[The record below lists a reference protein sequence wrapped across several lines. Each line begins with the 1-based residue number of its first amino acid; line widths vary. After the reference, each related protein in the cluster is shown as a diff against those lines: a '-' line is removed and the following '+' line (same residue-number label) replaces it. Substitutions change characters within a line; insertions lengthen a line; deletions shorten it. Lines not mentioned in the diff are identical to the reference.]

1 MTRSSVTF
9 STIPFLSKLLT
20 YKVHDVNTANC
31 VNNRRFGA
39 SKPQES
45 ESKMNLLLA
54 AMGGFCYYSA
64 SQNFRP
70 SQASGGAMSRAI
82 TTLLTISVLTAMGCS
97 GGSLTTREK
106 GAGIGALGGAAAGG
120 IIGAATGHAGA
131 GAAIGGVLGLG
142 AGALV
147 GDQLQGQENK
157 QKEQQKAIDQQRVE
171 IEKNQALIEELRKRN
186 IEARETSRGV
196 MVNLPSVNFE
206 FDSADLTRDG
216 RSRVNQIAD
225 IIRRDASNRR
235 ITVEGHA
242 SRESAAQEAYNQRL
256 SERRANTVA
265 DALERSGVNGRNVSA
280 QGLGTR
286 APIATNDTESGRQQ
300 NRRVEVVIEN

>member
-1 MTRSSVTF
+1 MQPPKNSPVRS
-9 STIPFLSKLLT
+9 
-20 YKVHDVNTANC
+20 
-31 VNNRRFGA
+31 
-39 SKPQES
+39 
-45 ESKMNLLLA
+45 LLLA
-54 AMGGFCYYSA
+54 VFLL
-64 SQNFRP
+64 
-70 SQASGGAMSRAI
+70 ASGCA
-82 TTLLTISVLTAMGCS
+82 
-97 GGSLTTREK
+97 GGELTTREK

-120 IIGAATGHAGA
+120 IIGSAVGHAGA

-157 QKEQQKAIDQQRVE
+157 QKEQQKAIDQQRGE
-171 IEKNQALIEELRKRN
+171 IERNQALIEELKKRN

-216 RSRVNQIAD
+216 RSKVTQIAD
-225 IIRRDASNRR
+225 IVKRDAPNRR
-235 ITVEGHA
+235 VTVEGHA

-256 SERRANTVA
+256 SERRASTVA
-265 DALERSGVNGRNVSA
+265 DALERSGVNGRNISA

-286 APIATNDTESGRQQ
+286 APVATNDTESGRQQ
-300 NRRVEVVIEN
+300 NRRVEVIIEN